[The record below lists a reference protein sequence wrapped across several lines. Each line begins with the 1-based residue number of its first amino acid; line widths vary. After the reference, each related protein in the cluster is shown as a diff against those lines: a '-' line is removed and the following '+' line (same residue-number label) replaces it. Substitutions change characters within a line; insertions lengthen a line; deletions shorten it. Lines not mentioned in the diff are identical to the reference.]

1 MWYHTFY
8 RKFIWKQRK
17 EPYNYLKSANFIT
30 MIIITH
36 ENKGGW
42 GSSRS
47 VRIAWDRGGAE
58 KAQNCMMVFVQPLKS
73 IAEFRTACD
82 IQDNIF
88 DSKYY
93 LRFSSCTN
101 FFIILFTLML
111 HYGDKC
117 VTKSSEHPDLLFQIL
132 KFKRWFV
139 FGHLLYIMCE
149 PIVISFI
156 FFYAKILCVLWLYA
170 YFGLVNP

>member
-36 ENKGGW
+36 ENKGGGGQAEVW
-42 GSSRS
+42 ELREIGEGLR
-47 VRIAWDRGGAE
+47 RLKIAWW
-58 KAQNCMMVFVQPLKS
+58 FLYSPLKVLPNS
-73 IAEFRTACD
+73 EQLAIFKIIFLT
-82 IQDNIF
+82 QNII
-88 DSKYY
+88 SGSQVA
-93 LRFSSCTN
+93 RI

-132 KFKRWFV
+132 KFRRWFV

-156 FFYAKILCVLWLYA
+156 FFYAKIHCVLWLYA